1 MVKKKKTLKRIDI
14 PTGRAYML
22 EDESIVSIN
31 NYTRNK
37 LQSLLF
43 NKYNVVE
50 YMNESKDNFFKII
63 QLII

>member
-1 MVKKKKTLKRIDI
+1 
-14 PTGRAYML
+14 ML
-22 EDESIVSIN
+22 EDESIVSIST
-31 NYTRNK
+31 YTRNK

-50 YMNESKDNFFKII
+50 YMNESKDNFFNII